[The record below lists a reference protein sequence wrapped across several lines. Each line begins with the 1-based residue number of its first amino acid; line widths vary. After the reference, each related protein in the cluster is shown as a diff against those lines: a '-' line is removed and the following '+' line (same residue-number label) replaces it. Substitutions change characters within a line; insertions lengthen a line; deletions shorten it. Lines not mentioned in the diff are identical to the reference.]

1 MTIIG
6 NLLDDIEDVDDPGEV
21 IEEEVQSAANDTITN
36 NHDIDEGNVPP
47 VDPGPEPVELP
58 VNSDPEEE
66 SEDQFDILSE
76 EEFETNAVEICIEK
90 EGVDGE
96 TDIGVQVTDH
106 HGTFNE
112 TPTTSNPGSSFLAPV
127 AIEFEDGTGCF
138 KIGNPGVDGVLFDLL
153 PFGGGLETVDN
164 IENVAIAV
172 DGEEPDAL
180 TIQGVDVPQNDT
192 SSSSIGAESVD
203 QPFAEYEADRPDR

>member
-1 MTIIG
+1 MSIIE
-6 NLLDDIEDVDDPGEV
+6 NLLDDADVDSSEVAGEDTLNR
-21 IEEEVQSAANDTITN
+21 ANQTVSRD
-36 NHDIDEGNVPP
+36 HRIDLGDVPP
-47 VDPGPEPVELP
+47 VDPGPEPVDLP

-112 TPTTSNPGSSFLAPV
+112 TPTTWNPGSSFLAPV

-138 KIGNPGVDGVLFDLL
+138 KIGNPGVDGVSLTLF

-203 QPFAEYEADRPDR
+203 QPFAEYEADR

>member
-1 MTIIG
+1 MSIIEQ
-6 NLLDDIEDVDDPGEV
+6 LLDDAGVNPNEI
-21 IEEEVQSAANDTITN
+21 IEEADRNRANQTVGRD
-36 NHDIDEGNVPP
+36 HEIDEEDVPP
-47 VDPGPEPVELP
+47 VDPGPEPVDLP

-66 SEDQFDILSE
+66 SEDQFDILSD
-76 EEFETNAVEICIEK
+76 EEFGTNAVEICIEK

-112 TPTTSNPGSSFLAPV
+112 TPTTWNPGSSFLAP
-127 AIEFEDGTGCF
+127 ATIEFEDGTGCF

-153 PFGGGLETVDN
+153 PFGGGLTSVDR
-164 IENVAIAV
+164 IENVAVAV
-172 DGEEPDAL
+172 DGEKPDAL

-192 SSSSIGAESVD
+192 SSFGTQSVD
-203 QPFAEYEADRPDR
+203 QPFAEYEADR